1 MGKSDR
7 GAAKRTGRRSET
19 GAVEGLREC
28 PELGLGSFG
37 NFVFWRSKERAAS
50 KDGACEK
57 TVAYRDGAP
66 EFGAVFA

>member
-19 GAVEGLREC
+19 GAVEGLGEC

-37 NFVFWRSKERAAS
+37 NFSFWCGESRRMA
-50 KDGACEK
+50 
-57 TVAYRDGAP
+57 
-66 EFGAVFA
+66 